1 MCHEQYVGAPV
12 LLVDVRIVF
21 GVGLEVERSERGV
34 VGGDAGGGGGQVV
47 VAEVLLQ
54 QVRVRRELHALVV
67 ATTLKR
73 KGQYVS

>member
-1 MCHEQYVGAPV
+1 MSTPV
-12 LLVDVRIVF
+12 LLVDVGIVL

-54 QVRVRRELHALVV
+54 
-67 ATTLKR
+67 
-73 KGQYVS
+73 